1 MEGNFPVV
9 FTIINCMFLTIAR
22 ERRGERGLRK
32 RWRRHLLWTK
42 VVDISE
48 WLSVFEGNCRN
59 VGNPKFEI
67 SSVCKRAHCNFSIS
81 LII

>member
-48 WLSVFEGNCRN
+48 WLSVF
-59 VGNPKFEI
+59 
-67 SSVCKRAHCNFSIS
+67 
-81 LII
+81 